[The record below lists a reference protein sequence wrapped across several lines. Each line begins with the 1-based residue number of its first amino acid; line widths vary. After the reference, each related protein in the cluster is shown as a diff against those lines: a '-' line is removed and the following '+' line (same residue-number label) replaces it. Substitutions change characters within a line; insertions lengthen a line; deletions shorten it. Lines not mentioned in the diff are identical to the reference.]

1 MSSAAVPAAYA
12 ASARDKIG
20 DLGQLVGTDANVLAT
35 VVQHTRDT
43 ASGV

>member
-1 MSSAAVPAAYA
+1 MSGAAVPAAYA

-20 DLGQLVGTDANVLAT
+20 NLDQLVGTDANVLTT
-35 VVQHTRDT
+35 VVQHTRDA